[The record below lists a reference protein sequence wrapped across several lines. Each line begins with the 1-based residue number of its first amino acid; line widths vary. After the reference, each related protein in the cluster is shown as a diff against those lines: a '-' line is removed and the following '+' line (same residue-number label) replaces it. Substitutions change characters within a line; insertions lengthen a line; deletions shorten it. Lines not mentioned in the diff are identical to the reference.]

1 VSLPTGGLANP
12 VVSSGEGLGAIV
24 LTILALFLA
33 PLAFVIVLW
42 MLYQIVKRLRQRAAE
57 PLSGT

>member
-1 VSLPTGGLANP
+1 

-42 MLYQIVKRLRQRAAE
+42 MLYRIVKRFRQRMAE
-57 PLSGT
+57 PPAGT